1 MMQWCRVSEQ
11 TAASMPRTEDVAVV
25 REPFVLS
32 PKSDRIAKNFKEMHE
47 YF

>member
-1 MMQWCRVSEQ
+1 MMQWCKASEQ
-11 TAASMPRTEDVAVV
+11 TAAFMPRTEDLAVV
-25 REPFVLS
+25 RGSFVLS